1 MPGIMSAEIRS
12 SFDMQWIRPVRAG
25 CWMVAAV
32 WNIAEDFSG
41 IKRDLRIELR
51 IRMQLVGLS
60 AHASVGLWLTHII
73 EHSSCLAYGWKKR
86 TSVGGWSVSLV
97 NNDWHIHGVLPY

>member
-12 SFDMQWIRPVRAG
+12 SSDMQWIRPVRAG

-60 AHASVGLWLTHII
+60 AHASVGLRLTHII
-73 EHSSCLAYGWKKR
+73 ELLGLRLEKKNFRRGLVCISCK
-86 TSVGGWSVSLV
+86 
-97 NNDWHIHGVLPY
+97 